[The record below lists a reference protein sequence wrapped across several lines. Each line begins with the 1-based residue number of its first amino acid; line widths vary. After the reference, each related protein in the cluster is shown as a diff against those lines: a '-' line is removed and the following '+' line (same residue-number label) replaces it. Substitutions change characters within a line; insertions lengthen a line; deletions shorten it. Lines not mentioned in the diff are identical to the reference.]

1 MTLTPVWEM
10 DAGGE
15 GQETQSQ
22 TEPIFFVGSGSP
34 FSLDRCVRTSSV
46 FSGRF
51 HEIPAWSGCIKET
64 RLASSGVPHLLPWK
78 VLWDKGSSGPEVFSE
93 GVGSCCLTG
102 TKARC
107 SNHKALGKIVLDLSQ
122 FLH

>member
-10 DAGGE
+10 DARGE
-15 GQETQSQ
+15 GQEMQSQ
-22 TEPIFFVGSGSP
+22 TELIFSVGSGSP
-34 FSLDRCVRTSSV
+34 CSLGRCVRTFSV
-46 FSGRF
+46 FSGGF
-51 HEIPAWSGCIKET
+51 HEIPAWSGFIKET

-78 VLWDKGSSGPEVFSE
+78 VSWDKGSAGPEVFSE
-93 GVGSCCLTG
+93 GVGTCCSTG
-102 TKARC
+102 TEALC